1 MQAEMHVCNVDYHP
15 DMRTGG
21 ADSDRF
27 PALVAVLIMVVVTMM
42 SPPPALAAPAD
53 ASVTT
58 PAPALSL
65 AALGANST
73 LSFYGAQGV
82 ESLTLPVPPGLVFPR
97 S

>member
-1 MQAEMHVCNVDYHP
+1 
-15 DMRTGG
+15 
-21 ADSDRF
+21 
-27 PALVAVLIMVVVTMM
+27 MVVVTMM